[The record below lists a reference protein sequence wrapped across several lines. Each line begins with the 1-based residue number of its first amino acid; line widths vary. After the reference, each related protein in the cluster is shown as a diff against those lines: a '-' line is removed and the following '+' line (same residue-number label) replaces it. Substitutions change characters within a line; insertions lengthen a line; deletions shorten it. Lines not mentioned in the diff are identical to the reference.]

1 MEDGYDTV
9 ADNEIVN
16 PIAHRDDFTSPIAQ
30 GDPARLDR
38 EQALGNQIVFVIER
52 ACIQFHEY
60 LTWTW
65 LPGFRA
71 IHEFQTI
78 KRRGINDT
86 HRTHKYQSPLVTLAR
101 RKHGKA

>member
-60 LTWTW
+60 ITWPW
-65 LPGFRA
+65 LPGFREIQA
-71 IHEFQTI
+71 FQTI
-78 KRRGINDT
+78 KPRGVTDT
-86 HRTHKYQSPLVTLAR
+86 HRTQQINYTLVILT
-101 RKHGKA
+101 KQN

>member
-60 LTWTW
+60 LTWPW
-65 LPGFRA
+65 LPGFRE

-78 KRRGINDT
+78 KRRG
-86 HRTHKYQSPLVTLAR
+86 RSEER
-101 RKHGKA
+101 RVGRECGSTCRSRWWPYH